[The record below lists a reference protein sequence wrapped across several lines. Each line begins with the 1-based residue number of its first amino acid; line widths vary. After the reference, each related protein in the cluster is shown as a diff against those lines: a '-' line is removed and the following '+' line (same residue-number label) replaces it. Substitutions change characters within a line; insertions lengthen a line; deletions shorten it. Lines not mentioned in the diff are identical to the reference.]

1 MDVINLT
8 QYFQMMFV
16 LMAILGAIGFLAY
29 AVQRGWILQNLT
41 GLTPQS
47 RTDRRLSVSE
57 TLTIDPRRRVVIV
70 KSDEMEHVILLG
82 MERETLL
89 SSQSAKKTPASQAH
103 GDAS

>member
-16 LMAILGAIGFLAY
+16 LMAILGLIGFLAY

-47 RTDRRLSVSE
+47 RSDRRLSVTE
-57 TLTIDPRRRVVIV
+57 TLTVDPRRRVIIV
-70 KSDEMEHVILLG
+70 KCDETEHVVLLG
-82 MERETLL
+82 TEREMLL
-89 SSQSAKKTPASQAH
+89 SSQPAKPIPASRAH
-103 GDAS
+103 EDAA